1 MKVTDIELSKIRKE
15 KKRLWQVN
23 QDKIIPLAESIK
35 KTGLINPITVLEE
48 DDGYLL
54 IAGEHRLLAYIYNQE
69 TTIPAIVHQRKYN
82 DIELEKARCL
92 IMEADENLVR
102 RRPDG
107 HEEAYLLWKRKEAYE
122 LLFPTPTSEKKK
134 KLKNEISYRV
144 NNDLPYEHL
153 QKELEDLENYKSF
166 VEDTAEK
173 LDMHK
178 TSITRKVRIGKIID
192 KETGEIIDSLKVD
205 ATVLNKITRGDNEED
220 AKIAS
225 KIHVE
230 TIKKINDKID
240 KSGKRNA
247 FFNESYDKLK
257 NELEEKEP
265 KYNIKH
271 PKEFSELL
279 SSKIEN
285 EYLPEYETYK
295 PNKILFDNVEKLY
308 LKKSDNLFYCTSS
321 YLEKHAKNISFTK
334 GFINLYIDK
343 EDQFAKVTN
352 ILNVCDEEDKVLV
365 ECSTDEIFS
374 KYQDYIKN

>member
-1 MKVTDIELSKIRKE
+1 VKVTDIELSKIRQE

-23 QDKIIPLAESIK
+23 QDKIVPLAESIK
-35 KTGLINPITVLEE
+35 VSGLLNPISVLEE
-48 DDGYLL
+48 EDGYLL
-54 IAGEHRLLAYIYNQE
+54 IAGEHRVLAYIYNQE

-134 KLKNEISYRV
+134 KLKKEISYRV

-153 QKELEDLENYKSF
+153 QKELEDLENHKSF
-166 VEDTAEK
+166 AEDTAEK
-173 LDMHK
+173 LDM
-178 TSITRKVRIGKIID
+178 TPTAIRQKVRIGKIID
-192 KETGEIIDSLKVD
+192 KEIGEIADSLKVNSD
-205 ATVLNKITRGDNEED
+205 VFNKISIGNDAEET
-220 AKIAS
+220 KISA
-225 KIHVE
+225 KIHVD
-230 TIKKINDKID
+230 TIKKIDDKFD
-240 KSGKRNA
+240 SSGERNS
-247 FFNESYDKLK
+247 FFIESYDRLK
-257 NELEEKEP
+257 NEMKDEKP
-265 KYNIKH
+265 KYNVNH

-279 SSKIEN
+279 NSKIEN
-285 EYLPEYETYK
+285 EYLPEYK
-295 PNKILFDNVEKLY
+295 NKNLFFANVEKLY
-308 LKKSDNLFYCTSS
+308 LKKSDNLFFCTTS
-321 YLEKHAKNISFTK
+321 YLTKHSNNLSFTK

-343 EDQFAKVTN
+343 EEQFAKVTN

>member
-1 MKVTDIELSKIRKE
+1 
-15 KKRLWQVN
+15 
-23 QDKIIPLAESIK
+23 
-35 KTGLINPITVLEE
+35 
-48 DDGYLL
+48 
-54 IAGEHRLLAYIYNQE
+54 
-69 TTIPAIVHQRKYN
+69 
-82 DIELEKARCL
+82 
-92 IMEADENLVR
+92 MEADENLVR

-153 QKELEDLENYKSF
+153 QKELEDLENHKSF

-173 LDMHK
+173 LDMSQVAIQK
-178 TSITRKVRIGKIID
+178 KVRIGKIID
-192 KETGEIIDSLKVD
+192 KETGEIADSLKVS
-205 ATVLNKITRGDNEED
+205 TNVLDRISMGKDEEEVKVS
-220 AKIAS
+220 A
-225 KIHVE
+225 KIHVD
-230 TIKKINDKID
+230 TIKNIDDKFD
-240 KSGKRNA
+240 NSRERNS
-247 FFNESYDKLK
+247 FFKESYDKLK

-279 SSKIEN
+279 NSKIEN
-285 EYLPEYETYK
+285 EYLPEYET
-295 PNKILFDNVEKLY
+295 NKKEIRSNDNNILLSNVEKLY
-308 LKKSDNLFYCTSS
+308 LKKSDNLFFCTTS
-321 YLEKHAKNISFTK
+321 YLTKHSNNLSFTK

-343 EDQFAKVTN
+343 EEQFAKVTN